1 VSQGVDL
8 AAFIESGVGMVGAS
22 AGDDAVPEAF
32 RVWGVSWDPDGHLR
46 ALISSDATRTLATVK
61 PGAWLSLTFV
71 NLMTMRS
78 VQVKGR
84 AVSGP
89 ELPNRADVEVMSR
102 YRTDLVAAFATRGV
116 PSLLI
121 DAIRPLAVFA
131 VTVAAE
137 ELYDQ
142 TPGPKAGAR
151 LGEHQ

>member
-1 VSQGVDL
+1 MDL

-22 AGDDAVPEAF
+22 AGDDLVPEAF
-32 RVWGVSWDPDGHLR
+32 RLWGVSWDDGHLR

-71 NLMTMRS
+71 DMTMRS

-89 ELPNRADVEVMSR
+89 ELPNRADVEVMRR
-102 YRTDLVAAFATRGV
+102 YRTDMVAAFATRGV
-116 PSLLI
+116 PSLLL

-131 VTVAAE
+131 LTVAVE
-137 ELYDQ
+137 ELYNQ

-151 LGEHQ
+151 FGEHQ

>member
-1 VSQGVDL
+1 MDL

-22 AGDDAVPEAF
+22 AGDDVVPEAF

-71 NLMTMRS
+71 DMSWRS

-116 PSLLI
+116 PSLLL

-131 VTVAAE
+131 VTVAVE

-151 LGEHQ
+151 FGEHQ

>member
-1 VSQGVDL
+1 MDL
-8 AAFIESGVGMVGAS
+8 AAFIASGVGMVGAS
-22 AGDDAVPEAF
+22 AGDDLVPEAF
-32 RVWGVSWDPDGHLR
+32 RLWGVSWDPDGHLR

-71 NLMTMRS
+71 DMTMRS

-89 ELPNRADVEVMSR
+89 ELPNRADVEVMRR
-102 YRTDLVAAFATRGV
+102 YRTDMVAAFATRGV
-116 PSLLI
+116 PSLLL

-131 VTVAAE
+131 LTVAVE
-137 ELYDQ
+137 ELYNQ

-151 LGEHQ
+151 FGEHQ

>member
-1 VSQGVDL
+1 VDL

-22 AGDDAVPEAF
+22 AGDDLVPEAF
-32 RVWGVSWDPDGHLR
+32 RLWGVSWDPDGHLR

-71 NLMTMRS
+71 DMTMRS

-89 ELPNRADVEVMSR
+89 ELPNRADVEVMRR
-102 YRTDLVAAFATRGV
+102 YRTDMVAAFATRGV
-116 PSLLI
+116 PSLLL

-131 VTVAAE
+131 LTVAVE
-137 ELYDQ
+137 ELYNQ

-151 LGEHQ
+151 FGEHQ

>member
-1 VSQGVDL
+1 MDL

-22 AGDDAVPEAF
+22 AGDDGVPEAF

-71 NLMTMRS
+71 DMTMRS

-89 ELPNRADVEVMSR
+89 ELPNRADVEVMRR
-102 YRTDLVAAFATRGV
+102 YRRDMVAAFATRGV
-116 PSLLI
+116 PLLLL

-131 VTVAAE
+131 LTVAVE
-137 ELYDQ
+137 ELYNQ

-151 LGEHQ
+151 FEEHQ

>member
-1 VSQGVDL
+1 MDL

-22 AGDDAVPEAF
+22 AGDDLVPEAF
-32 RVWGVSWDPDGHLR
+32 RLWGVSWDPNGHLR

-71 NLMTMRS
+71 DMTMRS

-89 ELPNRADVEVMSR
+89 ELPNRADVEVMRR
-102 YRTDLVAAFATRGV
+102 YRTDMVAAFATRGV
-116 PSLLI
+116 PSLLL

-131 VTVAAE
+131 LTVAVE
-137 ELYDQ
+137 ELYNQ

-151 LGEHQ
+151 FGEHQ

>member
-1 VSQGVDL
+1 MDL

-46 ALISSDATRTLATVK
+46 ALISADATRTLATVK

-71 NLMTMRS
+71 DMSMRS
-78 VQVKGR
+78 VQVKGHV
-84 AVSGP
+84 VSGP
-89 ELPNRADVEVMSR
+89 ELPGLAEVEVMRR
-102 YRTDLVAAFATRGV
+102 YRTKLIGAFESRGV
-116 PSLLI
+116 PLLLI
-121 DAIRPLAVFA
+121 DAIRPLAAFA
-131 VTVAAE
+131 VTVAVE

-151 LGEHQ
+151 IGEHR

>member
-1 VSQGVDL
+1 MDL

-22 AGDDAVPEAF
+22 AGDDLVPEAF
-32 RVWGVSWDPDGHLR
+32 RLWGVSWDPDGHLR

-71 NLMTMRS
+71 DMTMRS

-89 ELPNRADVEVMSR
+89 ELPNRADVEVMRR
-102 YRTDLVAAFATRGV
+102 YRTDMVAAFATRGV
-116 PSLLI
+116 PSLLL

-131 VTVAAE
+131 LTVAVE
-137 ELYDQ
+137 ELYNQ

-151 LGEHQ
+151 FGEHQ

>member
-1 VSQGVDL
+1 MDL

-22 AGDDAVPEAF
+22 AGDDLVPEAF

-71 NLMTMRS
+71 DMTMRS

-89 ELPNRADVEVMSR
+89 ELPNRADVEVMRR
-102 YRTDLVAAFATRGV
+102 YRTDMVAAFATRGV
-116 PSLLI
+116 PSLLL

-131 VTVAAE
+131 LTVAVE
-137 ELYDQ
+137 ELYNQ

-151 LGEHQ
+151 FGEHQ

>member
-1 VSQGVDL
+1 MSQGVDL

-22 AGDDAVPEAF
+22 AGDDVVPEAF
-32 RVWGVSWDPDGHLR
+32 RVWGVSWDPDGNLR

-71 NLMTMRS
+71 DMAMRS

-89 ELPNRADVEVMSR
+89 ELPGRADVEVMRR
-102 YRTDLVAAFATRGV
+102 YRMELIAAFKTRGV
-116 PSLLI
+116 PLLLI
-121 DAIRPLAVFA
+121 DAIRPLAAFA
-131 VTVAAE
+131 VTVAVE

-151 LGEHQ
+151 FGEHQ

>member
-1 VSQGVDL
+1 MDL

-22 AGDDAVPEAF
+22 AGDDLVPEAF
-32 RVWGVSWDPDGHLR
+32 RLWGVSWDPDGHLR

-71 NLMTMRS
+71 DMTMRS

-89 ELPNRADVEVMSR
+89 ELPNRADVEVMRR

-116 PSLLI
+116 PSLLL

-131 VTVAAE
+131 LTVAVE
-137 ELYDQ
+137 ELYNQ

-151 LGEHQ
+151 FGEHQ

>member
-1 VSQGVDL
+1 MDL

-22 AGDDAVPEAF
+22 AGDDLVPEAF
-32 RVWGVSWDPDGHLR
+32 RLWGVSWDPNGHLR

-71 NLMTMRS
+71 DMTMRS

-89 ELPNRADVEVMSR
+89 ELPIRADVEVMRR
-102 YRTDLVAAFATRGV
+102 YRTDMVAAFATRGV
-116 PSLLI
+116 PSLLL

-131 VTVAAE
+131 LTVAVE
-137 ELYDQ
+137 ELYNQ

-151 LGEHQ
+151 FGEHQ